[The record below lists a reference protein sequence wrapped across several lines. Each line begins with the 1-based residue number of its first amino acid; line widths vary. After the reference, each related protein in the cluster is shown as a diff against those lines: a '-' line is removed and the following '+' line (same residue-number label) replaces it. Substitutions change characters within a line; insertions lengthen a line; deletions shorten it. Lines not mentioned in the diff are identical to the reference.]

1 MASVNWSRE
10 ALENL
15 GTLDALIRERILKK
29 VSWLQENFPLVV
41 PEPLHK
47 DLKGLYKLRVGDY
60 RVVYAVRGEALCIEL
75 VGHRRD
81 IYR

>member
-10 ALENL
+10 ALYC
-15 GTLDALIRERILKK
+15 LDDIDPLIRARIVTK
-29 VSWLQENFPLVV
+29 VAWLQENLVAVV
-41 PEPLHK
+41 PEPLHRN
-47 DLKGLYKLRVGDY
+47 LKGLYKLRVGDY
-60 RVVYAVRGEALCIEL
+60 RVVYAVRGEVIFIEM

>member
-10 ALENL
+10 SLEQ
-15 GTLDALIRERILKK
+15 LDSLDSLIRERVLSK
-29 VSWLQENFPLVV
+29 VGWLGEHFEDIV

-47 DLKGLYKLRVGDY
+47 EMKGLYKLRVGDY
-60 RVVYAVRGEALCIEL
+60 RVVYAVRGDSIFIEV

>member
-15 GTLDALIRERILKK
+15 DALDSLIRERILTK
-29 VSWLQENFPLVV
+29 VSWLRENLSAIV
-41 PEPLHK
+41 PEPLRR

-60 RVVYAVRGEALCIEL
+60 RIVYTVRGDILTIEL